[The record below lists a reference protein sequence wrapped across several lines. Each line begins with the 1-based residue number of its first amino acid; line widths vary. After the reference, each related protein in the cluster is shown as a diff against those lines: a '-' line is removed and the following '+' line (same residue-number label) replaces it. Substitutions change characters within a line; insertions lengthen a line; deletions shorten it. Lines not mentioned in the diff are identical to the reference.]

1 MKKLL
6 TILLLTGLIL
16 MGACSKAEGEQGVKD
31 AASST
36 KNVVSKEGNVVS
48 KSSNNK
54 QENVGKTNATDSE
67 DSSINESTDTTET
80 DSGSASED
88 TEVGQNE
95 EATKNESLG
104 TDLNVEM
111 YLNEHYA
118 IENTH
123 YSLDTWENEETGRT
137 EYIVRIMP
145 NTEQFG
151 EEIEEVFENGNP
163 YMDDERTENM
173 FKVAEKLLV
182 DLPQLDDK
190 VHIESVLWSTAEDDE
205 FPILLIQDRAQSTIN

>member
-67 DSSINESTDTTET
+67 DSSINKSTDTTET

-95 EATKNESLG
+95 EATKMSL
-104 TDLNVEM
+104 L
-111 YLNEHYA
+111 A
-118 IENTH
+118 
-123 YSLDTWENEETGRT
+123 RT
-137 EYIVRIMP
+137 
-145 NTEQFG
+145 
-151 EEIEEVFENGNP
+151 
-163 YMDDERTENM
+163 
-173 FKVAEKLLV
+173 
-182 DLPQLDDK
+182 
-190 VHIESVLWSTAEDDE
+190 
-205 FPILLIQDRAQSTIN
+205 